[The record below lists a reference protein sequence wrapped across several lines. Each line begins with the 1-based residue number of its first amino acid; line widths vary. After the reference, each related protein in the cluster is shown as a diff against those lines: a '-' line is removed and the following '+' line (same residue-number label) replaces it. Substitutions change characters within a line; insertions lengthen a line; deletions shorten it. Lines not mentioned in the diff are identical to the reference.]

1 MKSIIKLLRPH
12 QYIKNIFVFAPL
24 LFSFKF
30 NISNLNETLYA
41 FILFSIIASSIYIFN
56 DYMDIVR

>member
-1 MKSIIKLLRPH
+1 MKNVNIREVVNLLRPH

-41 FILFSIIASSIYIFN
+41 FI
-56 DYMDIVR
+56 